1 MRRMSEHG
9 PAARIGL
16 ASRPDTRRSLARIR
30 GGGFFPRSVLL
41 PPYFPYFYPA
51 YDFNEYEPIAT
62 PAPPLQVI
70 AAQPA
75 PAPAPAA
82 TPVES
87 VVLEYQAGQWVR
99 VSNYSQSQARG
110 STQPDS
116 TAESTP
122 RTVPTGAKEA
132 VPSPAKLPPAVLVFR
147 DGHNEEVERYMIRGD
162 VIFADANYWS
172 TGSWTRK
179 VPIVELDISA
189 TKKINEE
196 RGVKFTLPAGPNE
209 VIIR

>member
-1 MRRMSEHG
+1 MNSRINMAAVVLLFGVTVFATSTAAQRRRMSEHG

-75 PAPAPAA
+75 PAPA
-82 TPVES
+82 
-87 VVLEYQAGQWVR
+87 
-99 VSNYSQSQARG
+99 
-110 STQPDS
+110 
-116 TAESTP
+116 
-122 RTVPTGAKEA
+122 
-132 VPSPAKLPPAVLVFR
+132 
-147 DGHNEEVERYMIRGD
+147 
-162 VIFADANYWS
+162 
-172 TGSWTRK
+172 
-179 VPIVELDISA
+179 
-189 TKKINEE
+189 
-196 RGVKFTLPAGPNE
+196 
-209 VIIR
+209 